1 MDYPTLKILH
11 LTGLALTFMG
21 LSGILA
27 IEMTGEAPFSNWLA
41 RQACFTIGKEPSVNK
56 ANDPPEQ
63 KVKGS
68 GSGVFKASL
77 GLPR

>member
-27 IEMTGEAPFSNWLA
+27 MEMTGEAPFSNWLA
-41 RQACFTIGKEPSVNK
+41 IDKALFRLGKGSASIKRQAIL
-56 ANDPPEQ
+56 
-63 KVKGS
+63 KVKS
-68 GSGVFKASL
+68 
-77 GLPR
+77 P

>member
-27 IEMTGEAPFSNWLA
+27 MEITGEAPFA
-41 RQACFTIGKEPSVNK
+41 KPF
-56 ANDPPEQ
+56 
-63 KVKGS
+63 
-68 GSGVFKASL
+68 
-77 GLPR
+77 

>member
-41 RQACFTIGKEPSVNK
+41 IDKPF
-56 ANDPPEQ
+56 
-63 KVKGS
+63 
-68 GSGVFKASL
+68 
-77 GLPR
+77 

>member
-27 IEMTGEAPFSNWLA
+27 MEMTGEAPSPLA
-41 RQACFTIGKEPSVNK
+41 RHRQAF
-56 ANDPPEQ
+56 
-63 KVKGS
+63 
-68 GSGVFKASL
+68 L
-77 GLPR
+77 GLGRDQHPSNVRPS

>member
-27 IEMTGEAPFSNWLA
+27 MEMTGEAPFSNWLA
-41 RQACFTIGKEPSVNK
+41 IDKPF
-56 ANDPPEQ
+56 
-63 KVKGS
+63 
-68 GSGVFKASL
+68 L
-77 GLPR
+77 GLGRDRHPSNVRPS

>member
-27 IEMTGEAPFSNWLA
+27 MEMTRRSSLLHWLA
-41 RQACFTIGKEPSVNK
+41 IDKPF
-56 ANDPPEQ
+56 
-63 KVKGS
+63 
-68 GSGVFKASL
+68 
-77 GLPR
+77 